1 MCPRWYPRPPDNH
14 ACLYTARGQF
24 QEWSGG
30 EKNILQVICTI
41 SSQMTEGLMEAK
53 LLKLSDSC
61 PCRGAETMSSP
72 YAYQEELSVN
82 W

>member
-1 MCPRWYPRPPDNH
+1 
-14 ACLYTARGQF
+14 
-24 QEWSGG
+24 
-30 EKNILQVICTI
+30 
-41 SSQMTEGLMEAK
+41 MEAK